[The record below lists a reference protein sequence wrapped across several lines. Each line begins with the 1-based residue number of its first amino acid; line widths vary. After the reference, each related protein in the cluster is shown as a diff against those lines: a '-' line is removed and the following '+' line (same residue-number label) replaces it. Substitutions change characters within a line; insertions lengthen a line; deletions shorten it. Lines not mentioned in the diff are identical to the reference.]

1 MHHGGKTEVEL
12 GFDDFQSYY
21 RKDSIYGAL
30 VGRYVGRISHG
41 GSFPLNGKIHQLEK
55 RDPAAKNVIHGGT
68 AGFHNKVWAAE
79 IRNGVEP
86 SLILTLESPDGD
98 GGFPGAL
105 ATTVTYTV
113 TKYNELKVEYHAEAI
128 GGPTVAN
135 LTNHSYFA
143 LQGEGKGDISDQTLQ
158 VFADK
163 YTPADID
170 NLETGEIL
178 PVEGTPLD
186 FRKPVRLGNVLHSS
200 FPQIAMREG
209 LDINMVI
216 NGKPGTLRPAARL
229 SDPHT
234 GIVMDVL
241 TTQPCMQLYSDG
253 IGERTV
259 TGKGGKERHCPLWPS
274 TAGELRD
281 LIAHRSPEA
290 CVFLN
295 RCGHPVTRFGIH
307 TLVERYVRRVQVTM
321 PSLATKR
328 ISPHTIRHT
337 TATHLLRAGV
347 DINTVRAWLGH
358 VSLDTTNIYAEID
371 LEMKAKALAKCE
383 VTETNMQ
390 KRHWRDDPALMTFLR
405 AL

>member
-1 MHHGGKTEVEL
+1 MILSLQILAAVLGGPAHAQKITRQEWGATDKGEKVELFTLKGAKGLDARITNFGGRVVDLFVPNVHGGKTDVEL

-21 RKDSIYGAL
+21 RKDNIYGGL

-41 GSFPLNGKIHQLEK
+41 GSFPLNGKTYQLEK
-55 RDPAAKNVIHGGT
+55 TDPTAKNVIHGGT
-68 AGFHNKVWAAE
+68 AGFHNKVWAAQVQ
-79 IRNGVEP
+79 GGAEP

-98 GGFPGAL
+98 GGFPGKL
-105 ATTVTYTV
+105 AVTVTYTV
-113 TKYNELKVEYHAEAI
+113 TGNNELKVEYRAEAI

-143 LQGEGKGDISDQTLQ
+143 LQGEGNGDISDQTLQ

-163 YTPADID
+163 YTPADAD

-186 FRKPVRLGNVLHSS
+186 FRKPVRLGDVLHSG

-229 SDPHT
+229 SDLRT

-253 IGERTV
+253 IGRRTV
-259 TGKGGKERHCPLWPS
+259 TGKGGKIYRTFYAMSLETQNYLDAVNHPEFPATPS
-274 TAGELRD
+274 T
-281 LIAHRSPEA
+281 I
-290 CVFLN
+290 
-295 RCGHPVTRFGIH
+295 
-307 TLVERYVRRVQVTM
+307 LV
-321 PSLATKR
+321 PGAPL
-328 ISPHTIRHT
+328 H
-337 TATHLLRAGV
+337 
-347 DINTVRAWLGH
+347 
-358 VSLDTTNIYAEID
+358 
-371 LEMKAKALAKCE
+371 E
-383 VTETNMQ
+383 VTVFKFSNS
-390 KRHWRDDPALMTFLR
+390 
-405 AL
+405 

>member
-1 MHHGGKTEVEL
+1 MIFSLQILAAALAGPAHAQNITRQDWGATDKGERVELFTLKGTGGLEARITNFGGRVVNLYVPNAHGGKTDVEL
-12 GFDDFQSYY
+12 GFDDFPSYY

-41 GSFPLNGKIHQLEK
+41 GSFPLNGKTYQLEK
-55 RDPAAKNVIHGGT
+55 TDPGAKNVIHGGT
-68 AGFHNKVWAAE
+68 AGFHNKVWTAK
-79 IRNGVEP
+79 IQDGPEP

-98 GGFPGAL
+98 GGFPGML
-105 ATTVTYTV
+105 AATVTYTV
-113 TKYNELKVEYHAEAI
+113 TRNNELKVEYHAEAI
-128 GGPTVAN
+128 GGPTIAN

-143 LQGEGKGDISDQTLQ
+143 LQGEGNGDISDQQLQ

-178 PVEGTPLD
+178 PVDGTPLD
-186 FRKPVRLGNVLHSS
+186 FRKPVRLGDVLHSH

-234 GIVMDVL
+234 GIVMEVL

-259 TGKGGKERHCPLWPS
+259 TGKGGKIYRTYYSVSLETQNSLDAVNHPEFPAAPS
-274 TAGELRD
+274 T
-281 LIAHRSPEA
+281 I
-290 CVFLN
+290 
-295 RCGHPVTRFGIH
+295 
-307 TLVERYVRRVQVTM
+307 LV
-321 PSLATKR
+321 PGKPL
-328 ISPHTIRHT
+328 H
-337 TATHLLRAGV
+337 
-347 DINTVRAWLGH
+347 
-358 VSLDTTNIYAEID
+358 
-371 LEMKAKALAKCE
+371 E
-383 VTETNMQ
+383 VTVFKFSN
-390 KRHWRDDPALMTFLR
+390 R
-405 AL
+405 